1 MVEDYT
7 NSITKNME
15 KFQDIL
21 ATVYELIVKYGMTFI
36 MAIVVLIVG
45 LIVIKWITRALVRL
59 MKKGNVNPS
68 LIPFLRTL
76 SNILLKAMLIISV
89 MGMVGI
95 EMTSFI
101 AVLGAAGLAVGLAL
115 QGTLQNFAGGVMI
128 LLFKPYEVGHFI
140 EAQGYMGTVKEI
152 QIFTTVLNTPDN
164 RKVIIPN
171 SPLATG
177 SITNFSAM
185 PTRRIDFS
193 FGIGYGDNIDKA
205 KDILLKMA
213 QKDDRVLKED
223 NPPQVMVEALG
234 DSSVNLKLRT
244 WVKSE
249 DYWSLFFDVTE
260 NVKKQFD
267 AAGISIPFPQ
277 SDVHLYNHKG

>member
-1 MVEDYT
+1 
-7 NSITKNME
+7 ME
-15 KFQDIL
+15 KFQEIL
-21 ATVYELIVKYGMTFI
+21 AKVYELLVTYGMKFV

-45 LIVIKWITRALVRL
+45 LIVIKWITRAIVRM
-59 MKKGNVNPS
+59 MKKGNVNES
-68 LIPFLRTL
+68 LIPFLR
-76 SNILLKAMLIISV
+76 SMMNILLKVMLVISV

-95 EMTSFI
+95 QMTSFI

-177 SITNFSAM
+177 SIINYSAM

-193 FGIGYGDNIDKA
+193 FGIGYNDDIDAA
-205 KDILLKMA
+205 KEILLKMA
-213 QKDDRVLKED
+213 QQDERVLKED
-223 NPPQVMVEALG
+223 NPPAVMVESLG
-234 DSSVNLKLRT
+234 DSSVNLKLRV
-244 WVKSE
+244 WLKSE
-249 DYWSLFFDVTE
+249 NYWDVFFDYTE
-260 NVKKQFD
+260 AVKKQFD
-267 AAGISIPFPQ
+267 SAKISIPFPQ
-277 SDVHLYNHKG
+277 QDVHLYNHKA

>member
-1 MVEDYT
+1 
-7 NSITKNME
+7 ME
-15 KFQDIL
+15 NFQ
-21 ATVYELIVKYGMTFI
+21 ATLQKIYDLVVQYGMKFI
-36 MAIVVLIVG
+36 LAIVVLILG
-45 LIVIKWITRALVRL
+45 LIVIRWITKGMVKMMR
-59 MKKGNVNPS
+59 KGNVNES
-68 LIPFLRTL
+68 LIPFLKSL
-76 SNILLKAMLIISV
+76 SNILLKVMLIISV

-95 EMTSFI
+95 QMTSFI

-140 EAQGYMGTVKEI
+140 EAQGFMGTVKEI
-152 QIFTTVLNTPDN
+152 HIFTTVLSTPDN

-185 PTRRIDFS
+185 PTRRIDFA
-193 FGIGYGDNIDKA
+193 FGIGYGDDIDKA

-213 QKDDRVLKED
+213 QNDDRVLKEY
-223 NPPQVMVEALG
+223 NPPQVMVEALA
-234 DSSVNLKLRT
+234 DSSVN
-244 WVKSE
+244 
-249 DYWSLFFDVTE
+249 WSLFFDTTE

-277 SDVHLYNHKG
+277 QDVHLYNHK

>member
-1 MVEDYT
+1 
-7 NSITKNME
+7 ME
-15 KFQDIL
+15 KFQEIL
-21 ATVYELIVKYGMTFI
+21 EKIYEMIITYGMKFLT
-36 MAIVVLIVG
+36 AIIVLIVG
-45 LIVIKWITRALVRL
+45 LIVIKWISKALVRL
-59 MKKGNVNPS
+59 MRKSNVNES
-68 LIPFLRTL
+68 LIPFLKSM
-76 SNILLKAMLIISV
+76 SNILLKVMLIISV

-95 EMTSFI
+95 QMTSFI

-140 EAQGYMGTVKEI
+140 EAQGFMGTVKEI
-152 QIFTTVLNTPDN
+152 QIFTTVLATPDN

-185 PTRRIDFS
+185 PIRRIDFS
-193 FGIGYGDNIDKA
+193 FGIGYSDDIDKA
-205 KDILLKMA
+205 KEILLKMA

-223 NPPQVMVEALG
+223 NPPEVMVEALA

-249 DYWSLFFDVTE
+249 DYWGLWFDTTE
-260 NVKKQFD
+260 GVKKQFD

-277 SDVHLYNHKG
+277 QDVHLYNHK

>member
-1 MVEDYT
+1 
-7 NSITKNME
+7 ME
-15 KFQDIL
+15 KFEQIL
-21 ATVYELIVKYGMTFI
+21 AKVYELIVTYGMKFVT
-36 MAIVVLIVG
+36 AIIVLVVG
-45 LIVIKWITRALVRL
+45 LLVIKWITKAVVRL
-59 MKKGNVNPS
+59 MKKGNVNDS
-68 LIPFLRTL
+68 LIPFLKSL
-76 SNILLKAMLIISV
+76 LNIMLKLMLVISV

-95 EMTSFI
+95 QMTSFI
-101 AVLGAAGLAVGLAL
+101 AVLGAAGLAVGLAM

-140 EAQGYMGTVKEI
+140 EAQGFMGTVKEI
-152 QIFTTVLNTPDN
+152 QIFTTVLTTPDN

-193 FGIGYGDNIDKA
+193 FGIGYGDDIDAA
-205 KDILLKMA
+205 KKILLKMA
-213 QKDDRVLKED
+213 EKDDRVLKDE
-223 NPPQVMVEALG
+223 NPPEVMVEALA

-249 DYWSLFFDVTE
+249 DYWSLFFDITE

-267 AAGISIPFPQ
+267 GAKISIPFPQ
-277 SDVHLYNHKG
+277 QDVHLYNHKG

>member
-1 MVEDYT
+1 VVEDYT

-68 LIPFLRTL
+68 LIPFLRNL

-101 AVLGAAGLAVGLAL
+101 AVLGAVGLAVGLAL

-152 QIFTTVLNTPDN
+152 QIFTTVMNTPDN

-213 QKDDRVLKED
+213 QQDDRVLKED

-234 DSSVNLKLRT
+234 DSSVNLKLRA

>member
-1 MVEDYT
+1 MENFQAILERMYT
-7 NSITKNME
+7 
-15 KFQDIL
+15 
-21 ATVYELIVKYGMTFI
+21 LIIRYGMKFI
-36 MAIVVLIVG
+36 LAIVVLIAG
-45 LIVIKWITRALVRL
+45 LIVIKWITRALVR
-59 MKKGNVNPS
+59 MMRKGNVNES
-68 LIPFLRTL
+68 LIPFLKTMT
-76 SNILLKAMLIISV
+76 NVLLKVMLVISV
-89 MGMVGI
+89 MSMVGI
-95 EMTSFI
+95 QMTSFI

-152 QIFTTVLNTPDN
+152 QIFTTVLTTPDN

-177 SITNFSAM
+177 SITNYSAM
-185 PTRRIDFS
+185 PIRRIDFS
-193 FGIGYGDNIDKA
+193 FGIAYSDDIDKA
-205 KDILLKMA
+205 KGILLKMA
-213 QKDDRVLKED
+213 QEDERVLKDE
-223 NPPQVMVEALG
+223 NPPQVMVESLG

-249 DYWSLFFDVTE
+249 DYWDLFFATTE
-260 NVKKQFD
+260 QAKKQFD

-277 SDVHLYNHKG
+277 RDVHVYNHKE

>member
-1 MVEDYT
+1 MDKLQEALGSLYGLV
-7 NSITKNME
+7 
-15 KFQDIL
+15 
-21 ATVYELIVKYGMTFI
+21 VRYGMKFL
-36 MAIVVLIVG
+36 MALAVLIIG
-45 LIVIKWITRALVRL
+45 LIVIRWITKAMVKM
-59 MKKGNVNPS
+59 MKKGNMNES
-68 LIPFLRTL
+68 LIPFLKSL
-76 SNILLKAMLIISV
+76 ANILLKAMLVISV
-89 MGMVGI
+89 MSMVGI
-95 EMTSFI
+95 QMTSFI

-140 EAQGYMGTVKEI
+140 ETQGYMGTVKEI
-152 QIFTTVLNTPDN
+152 QIFTTVLSTPDN

-171 SPLATG
+171 SPIATG

-193 FGIGYGDNIDKA
+193 FGIGYSDDIDKS

-213 QKDDRVLKED
+213 QTDERVLKEE
-223 NPPQVMVEALG
+223 NPPEVMVEALA
-234 DSSVNLKLRT
+234 DSSVNLKLRV

-260 NVKKQFD
+260 DVKKQFD

-277 SDVHLYNHKG
+277 QDVHLYNHKS

>member
-1 MVEDYT
+1 
-7 NSITKNME
+7 ME
-15 KFQDIL
+15 KFQEIL
-21 ATVYELIVKYGMTFI
+21 DRMYTLFVRYGMKFVL
-36 MAIVVLIVG
+36 ALVVLIVG
-45 LIVIKWITRALVRL
+45 LIVIRWITRALVRL
-59 MKKGNVNPS
+59 MKKGDVNPS
-68 LIPFLRTL
+68 LIPFLRTMT
-76 SNILLKAMLIISV
+76 NILLKTMLVISV

-101 AVLGAAGLAVGLAL
+101 AILGAAGLAVGLAL
-115 QGTLQNFAGGVMI
+115 SGTLQNFAGGVMI

-140 EAQGYMGTVKEI
+140 EAQGFMGTVKEI
-152 QIFTTVLNTPDN
+152 QIFTTVLTTPDN

-205 KDILLKMA
+205 KELLLNMA
-213 QKDDRVLKED
+213 QTDDRVLKED

-277 SDVHLYNHKG
+277 QDVHLYNHKG

>member
-1 MVEDYT
+1 
-7 NSITKNME
+7 ME
-15 KFQDIL
+15 KFQEIL
-21 ATVYELIVKYGMTFI
+21 AKVYELIVTYGMKFI

-95 EMTSFI
+95 QMTSFI

-140 EAQGYMGTVKEI
+140 EAQGFMGTVKEI

-193 FGIGYGDNIDKA
+193 FGISYGDNIDKA

-213 QKDDRVLKED
+213 EKDDRVLKED

-249 DYWSLFFDVTE
+249 DYWTLFFDVTE

-267 AAGISIPFPQ
+267 ASGISIPFPQ

>member
-1 MVEDYT
+1 MDNLQEIFDRLYALIVRYG
-7 NSITKNME
+7 M
-15 KFQDIL
+15 KFIL
-21 ATVYELIVKYGMTFI
+21 AV
-36 MAIVVLIVG
+36 VVLIVG
-45 LIVIKWITRALVRL
+45 LIVIRWITRGLVKI
-59 MKKGNVNPS
+59 MKKSKVNES

-76 SNILLKAMLIISV
+76 TNILLKVMLVISV

-152 QIFTTVLNTPDN
+152 QIFNTILNTPDN
-164 RKVIIPN
+164 RKVVIPN

-177 SITNFSAM
+177 SLINYSAM

-193 FGIGYGDNIDKA
+193 FGIGYSDDIDKA

-213 QKDDRVLKED
+213 QKDVRILKEE

-234 DSSVNLKLRT
+234 DSSVNLKLRV
-244 WVKSE
+244 WLKSE
-249 DYWSLFFDVTE
+249 DYWDVFFEYTE
-260 NVKKQFD
+260 HVKKQFD
-267 AAGISIPFPQ
+267 GAKISIPFPQ
-277 SDVHLYNHKG
+277 RDVHLYNHKA

>member
-1 MVEDYT
+1 
-7 NSITKNME
+7 ME
-15 KFQDIL
+15 KFQEVLEKLYGLIIRYGMKFIL
-21 ATVYELIVKYGMTFI
+21 AV
-36 MAIVVLIVG
+36 VVLIVG
-45 LIVIKWITRALVRL
+45 LIVIRWITRAMVKM
-59 MKKGNVNPS
+59 MKKGNVNAS
-68 LIPFLRTL
+68 LIPFLRSLT
-76 SNILLKAMLIISV
+76 NILLKVMLVISV
-89 MGMVGI
+89 MSMVGI
-95 EMTSFI
+95 QMTSFI

-140 EAQGYMGTVKEI
+140 ETQGYMGTVKEI
-152 QIFTTVLNTPDN
+152 QIFTTVLSTPDN

-171 SPLATG
+171 SPIATS

-193 FGIGYGDNIDKA
+193 FGIGYSDDIDKA

-213 QKDDRVLKED
+213 QQDDRVLKDEH
-223 NPPQVMVEALG
+223 PPEVMVEALA

-249 DYWSLFFDVTE
+249 DYWSLFFDITE

-267 AAGISIPFPQ
+267 GAKISIPFPQ
-277 SDVHLYNHKG
+277 QDVHLYNHKG

>member
-1 MVEDYT
+1 
-7 NSITKNME
+7 ME
-15 KFQDIL
+15 NFQDTLQKIYDL
-21 ATVYELIVKYGMTFI
+21 VVQYGMKFV

-45 LIVIKWITRALVRL
+45 LIVIRWITKAMVRL
-59 MKKGNVNPS
+59 MKKGNVNES
-68 LIPFLRTL
+68 LIPFLKSL
-76 SNILLKAMLIISV
+76 SGILLKLMLVISV

-95 EMTSFI
+95 QMTSFI

-140 EAQGYMGTVKEI
+140 EAQGFMGTVKEI
-152 QIFTTVLNTPDN
+152 QIFTTVLSTPDN

-185 PTRRIDFS
+185 PTRRIDFA
-193 FGIGYGDNIDKA
+193 FGIGYGDDIDKA

-213 QKDDRVLKED
+213 QNDDRVLKEE
-223 NPPQVMVEALG
+223 NPPEVMVEALA

-249 DYWSLFFDVTE
+249 DYWTLFFDTTE

-277 SDVHLYNHKG
+277 QDVHVYNQQ

>member
-1 MVEDYT
+1 
-7 NSITKNME
+7 ME

-21 ATVYELIVKYGMTFI
+21 DKVYELIISYGMKFI
-36 MAIVVLIVG
+36 SAIVVLIVG
-45 LIVIKWITRALVRL
+45 LIVIKWIVKALVRL
-59 MKKGNVNPS
+59 MKKSNVNES
-68 LIPFLRTL
+68 LIPFLKSMT
-76 SNILLKAMLIISV
+76 NILLKVMLVISV

-95 EMTSFI
+95 QMTSFI

-152 QIFTTVLNTPDN
+152 QIFTTVLSTPDN

-171 SPLATG
+171 SPMATG

-193 FGIGYGDNIDKA
+193 FGIGYSDDIDKA

-213 QKDDRVLKED
+213 QKDDRVLKDE
-223 NPPQVMVEALG
+223 NPPAVMVDALG
-234 DSSVNLKLRT
+234 DSSVNLKLRI

-249 DYWSLFFDVTE
+249 DYWSLWCDTQE
-260 NVKKQFD
+260 GVKKQFD

-277 SDVHLYNHKG
+277 RDVHLYNHKV

>member
-1 MVEDYT
+1 MENFQETLQKIYDLVVQYGLKF
-7 NSITKNME
+7 ITA
-15 KFQDIL
+15 IL
-21 ATVYELIVKYGMTFI
+21 
-36 MAIVVLIVG
+36 VLIVG
-45 LIVIKWITRALVRL
+45 LLVIRWITRWLVRL
-59 MKKGNVNPS
+59 MEKRNVNAS
-68 LIPFLRTL
+68 LVPFLKTL
-76 SNILLKAMLIISV
+76 TGVLLKILLVISV

-95 EMTSFI
+95 QMTSFI

-140 EAQGYMGTVKEI
+140 EAQGFMGTVQEI
-152 QIFTTVLNTPDN
+152 QIFHTVLLSPDN
-164 RKVIIPN
+164 RKITIPN

-193 FGIGYGDNIDKA
+193 FGIGYGDDIDKA
-205 KDILLKMA
+205 KDILFRMA
-213 QKDDRVLKED
+213 QSDDRVLKED
-223 NPPQVMVEALG
+223 NPPQVMVEELA
-234 DSSVNLKLRT
+234 DSSVNLKLRV
-244 WVKSE
+244 WVNSS
-249 DYWSLFFDVTE
+249 DYWSLFFDTTE

-277 SDVHLYNHKG
+277 SDVHLYQHA

>member
-1 MVEDYT
+1 
-7 NSITKNME
+7 ME
-15 KFQDIL
+15 KFQGIL
-21 ATVYELIVKYGMTFI
+21 EKVYEAIVTYGMKFVT
-36 MAIVVLIVG
+36 AILVLVVG
-45 LIVIKWITRALVRL
+45 LLVIKWLTKAVVRL
-59 MKKGNVNPS
+59 MKKGNVNES
-68 LIPFLRTL
+68 LIPFLRSML
-76 SNILLKAMLIISV
+76 NIMLKLMLVISI
-89 MGMVGI
+89 MQMVGI
-95 EMTSFI
+95 QMTSFI

-152 QIFTTVLNTPDN
+152 QIFTTVLSTPDN

-171 SPLATG
+171 SPMATG

-185 PTRRIDFS
+185 PTRRIDFA
-193 FGIGYGDNIDKA
+193 FGIGYSDDIDAA
-205 KDILLKMA
+205 KKILLKMA
-213 QKDDRVLKED
+213 EKDDRVLKDE
-223 NPPQVMVEALG
+223 NPPEVMVESLG

-249 DYWSLFFDVTE
+249 DYWSLFFDITE
-260 NVKKQFD
+260 NVKKQYD

-277 SDVHLYNHKG
+277 QDVHLYNHKG

>member
-1 MVEDYT
+1 MT
-7 NSITKNME
+7 NI
-15 KFQDIL
+15 QDVLERIYGL
-21 ATVYELIVKYGMTFI
+21 VVRYGMKFI
-36 MAIVVLIVG
+36 MAMVVLIVG
-45 LIVIKWITRALVRL
+45 LFVIRWITRAVVRM

-68 LIPFLRTL
+68 LIPFLKTL
-76 SNILLKAMLIISV
+76 INMLLKVMLVISV

-95 EMTSFI
+95 QMTSFI

-152 QIFTTVLNTPDN
+152 QIFTTVLTTPDN

-177 SITNFSAM
+177 SITNYSAM
-185 PTRRIDFS
+185 PERRIDFS
-193 FGIGYGDNIDKA
+193 FGIGYGDDIDKA
-205 KDILLKMA
+205 KEILLKMA
-213 QKDDRVLKED
+213 QNDERVLKDE
-223 NPPQVMVEALG
+223 NPPVVMVEALG

-249 DYWSLFFDVTE
+249 DYWSLFFDTTE

-277 SDVHLYNHKG
+277 QDVHLYNHKS

>member
-1 MVEDYT
+1 
-7 NSITKNME
+7 ME
-15 KFQDIL
+15 KFQEIL
-21 ATVYELIVKYGMTFI
+21 QSLYGLIVRYGMKFL
-36 MAIVVLIVG
+36 MALVVLIVG
-45 LIVIKWITRALVRL
+45 LIVIKWITKAMVRM
-59 MKKGNVNPS
+59 MKKGSVNDS
-68 LIPFLRTL
+68 LIPFLKSLT
-76 SNILLKAMLIISV
+76 NIMLKAMLVISV

-95 EMTSFI
+95 QMTSFI

-140 EAQGYMGTVKEI
+140 EAQGFMGTVKEI
-152 QIFTTVLNTPDN
+152 QIFTTVLTTPDN

-177 SITNFSAM
+177 AITNFSAM

-193 FGIGYGDNIDKA
+193 FGIGYGDDIDKA

-213 QKDDRVLKED
+213 QKDDRVLKEE
-223 NPPQVMVEALG
+223 NPPEVYVEALG

-249 DYWSLFFDVTE
+249 DYWGLWFDTHE
-260 NVKKQFD
+260 NVKKQYD

-277 SDVHLYNHKG
+277 QDVHLYNHK

>member
-1 MVEDYT
+1 MT
-7 NSITKNME
+7 NI
-15 KFQDIL
+15 QDVLERIYGL
-21 ATVYELIVKYGMTFI
+21 VVRYGMKFI
-36 MAIVVLIVG
+36 MAVVVLIIG
-45 LIVIKWITRALVRL
+45 LIVIRWITRAIVRM

-68 LIPFLRTL
+68 LIPFLKTL
-76 SNILLKAMLIISV
+76 TNMLLKVMLVISV

-95 EMTSFI
+95 QMTSFI

-140 EAQGYMGTVKEI
+140 EAQGFMGTVKEI
-152 QIFTTVLNTPDN
+152 QIFTTVLLTPDN

-177 SITNFSAM
+177 SITNYSAM
-185 PTRRIDFS
+185 SVRRIDFS
-193 FGIGYGDNIDKA
+193 FGIGYGDDIDKA
-205 KDILLKMA
+205 KEILLGMA
-213 QKDDRVLKED
+213 RKDERVLKEE
-223 NPPQVMVEALG
+223 NPPVVMVEALG

-249 DYWSLFFDVTE
+249 DYWSLFFDTTE

-277 SDVHLYNHKG
+277 TDVHLYNHKS

>member
-1 MVEDYT
+1 MG
-7 NSITKNME
+7 
-15 KFQDIL
+15 KFQGIL
-21 ATVYELIVKYGMTFI
+21 DKVYELIVTYGMKFV

-45 LIVIKWITRALVRL
+45 LLVIKWITKAMVRF
-59 MKKGNVNPS
+59 MRKGNVNES
-68 LIPFLRTL
+68 LIPFLKSL
-76 SNILLKAMLIISV
+76 MNIMLKLMLVISV

-95 EMTSFI
+95 QMTSFI

-128 LLFKPYEVGHFI
+128 LLFKPYEVGNFI
-140 EAQGYMGTVKEI
+140 EAQGFMGTVKEI
-152 QIFTTVLNTPDN
+152 QIFTTVLTTPDN

-193 FGIGYGDNIDKA
+193 FGIGYSDDIDQA
-205 KDILLKMA
+205 KKILLKMA
-213 QKDDRVLKED
+213 QKDERVLKEE
-223 NPPQVMVEALG
+223 NPPAVMVDALG
-234 DSSVNLKLRT
+234 DSSVNLKLRI

-249 DYWSLFFDVTE
+249 DYWSLWCDTQE
-260 NVKKQFD
+260 GVKKQFD

-277 SDVHLYNHKG
+277 QDVHLYNHKN

>member
-1 MVEDYT
+1 
-7 NSITKNME
+7 ME
-15 KFQDIL
+15 KFQEIL
-21 ATVYELIVKYGMTFI
+21 AKVYELIVTYGMKFI

-45 LIVIKWITRALVRL
+45 LIVIKWIVKALVRL
-59 MKKGNVNPS
+59 MRKGNVNES
-68 LIPFLRTL
+68 LIPFLKTL
-76 SNILLKAMLIISV
+76 TKVLLKVMLVISV

-95 EMTSFI
+95 QMTSFI

-152 QIFTTVLNTPDN
+152 QIFTTVLTTPDN

-185 PTRRIDFS
+185 PIRRIDFS
-193 FGIGYGDNIDKA
+193 FGIGYGDDIDKA
-205 KDILLKMA
+205 KGIL
-213 QKDDRVLKED
+213 QKIADNDDRVLKDE
-223 NPPQVMVEALG
+223 NPPVVMVESLG

-249 DYWSLFFDVTE
+249 DYWGLFFDTTE
-260 NVKKQFD
+260 GVKKQFD
-267 AAGISIPFPQ
+267 GAGISIPFPQ
-277 SDVHLYNHKG
+277 RDVHLYNHKG

>member
-1 MVEDYT
+1 
-7 NSITKNME
+7 ME
-15 KFQDIL
+15 KFQEVLDRL
-21 ATVYELIVKYGMTFI
+21 YTLFVRYGMKFVL
-36 MAIVVLIVG
+36 ALVVLIVG
-45 LIVIKWITRALVRL
+45 LIVIRWITKALVRM
-59 MKKGNVNPS
+59 MKKGKVNES
-68 LIPFLRTL
+68 LIPFLKSMT
-76 SNILLKAMLIISV
+76 NILLKIMLIISV

-95 EMTSFI
+95 QMTSFI

-140 EAQGYMGTVKEI
+140 EAEGYMGTVNEI
-152 QIFTTVLNTPDN
+152 QIFTTVLTTPDN

-193 FGIGYGDNIDKA
+193 FGIGYNDDIDKA
-205 KDILLKMA
+205 KAILLKMA
-213 QKDDRVLKED
+213 QTDDRVLKDE
-223 NPPQVMVEALG
+223 NPPEVMVEALG

-260 NVKKQFD
+260 NVKKQYD

-277 SDVHLYNHKG
+277 QDVHLYNHKG

>member
-1 MVEDYT
+1 
-7 NSITKNME
+7 ME
-15 KFQDIL
+15 KFQEVL
-21 ATVYELIVKYGMTFI
+21 EKLYGLFVQYGMKFVL
-36 MAIVVLIVG
+36 AIVVLVLG
-45 LIVIKWITRALVRL
+45 LIVIRWITRGMVKM
-59 MKKGNVNPS
+59 MKRGNVNES
-68 LIPFLRTL
+68 LIPFLRSLT
-76 SNILLKAMLIISV
+76 NILLKVMLVISV

-95 EMTSFI
+95 QMTSFI

-140 EAQGYMGTVKEI
+140 EAQGFMGTVKEI
-152 QIFTTVLNTPDN
+152 QIFTTVLSTPDN

-193 FGIGYGDNIDKA
+193 FGIGYEDDIDKA
-205 KDILLKMA
+205 KEILLKMA
-213 QKDDRVLKED
+213 QGDDRVLKED
-223 NPPQVMVEALG
+223 NPPEVMVEALA

-249 DYWSLFFDVTE
+249 DYWSLFFDITE

-267 AAGISIPFPQ
+267 GAKISIPFPQ
-277 SDVHLYNHKG
+277 QDVHLYNHKS